1 MLFNAA
7 SIATLAIL
15 AALLVW
21 QGSFRLPFD
30 PDTPE
35 QTYMLWA
42 ISSLVF
48 ILTITLGFMLFRT
61 GVKLYLAR
69 KYNREGSR
77 IRTQLMVGALA
88 LSIIP
93 VFFMM
98 LFSIEVLNF
107 NIQRMFLGP
116 TESVLHNL
124 TEVGNE
130 FISQTRYRAQA
141 EARWL
146 AASPQVNAYIS
157 TGIRSADLEKIC
169 ASDHIH
175 ELILVHKDGAE
186 ESLCRSPLAAG
197 PVRILDGRAEAAEAT
212 VVVKV
217 QMNVDLDA
225 KQRAIEADMAQYRK
239 LSAGRVP
246 TRSYY
251 LRLLILISLFILFIA
266 AWFARILADQISK
279 PIAALVQA
287 AGELRRGNLDHRIQ
301 VQATDELA
309 TLVRSFNEMTSELQL
324 NEREL
329 ERRRQFT
336 EAILEGIPTGV
347 ISLSPERKIQRVNT
361 ALVQML
367 GSERVG
373 QATTLDDLFPAEEV
387 RELNYLLNR
396 ARRTGIASHQI
407 DMPKDGTTLHLS
419 VTVSPVGGRTMGW
432 VLVLEDTSELL
443 RAQKATA
450 WHEVAR
456 RIAHELK
463 NPLTPIALS
472 AERIAR
478 QLERAPGGSIPPD
491 IARILRE
498 CSLTIS
504 GEVESVKT
512 LVNEFSQFARFPAAQ
527 PVPSGL
533 NEVVENALAVFA
545 GRLDGIEIVKD
556 LVEPLPLVALDKELF
571 KRAVVNLVD
580 NAAEAMTDSNLRRL
594 YIGTSSVGGDT
605 VELIVADTGHG
616 ISPEDRERLFLPYFS
631 TKQRGTGLGL
641 AIVHH
646 IVSDHG
652 AQIRVEDNRP
662 CGAKFVIEL
671 SAMHPAEVNA

>member
-1 MLFNAA
+1 MA
-7 SIATLAIL
+7 SITALAIL
-15 AALLVW
+15 TALLVW
-21 QGSFRLPFD
+21 QGSFRIPFD

-35 QTYMLWA
+35 QTYFLWA
-42 ISSLVF
+42 VSSLVF
-48 ILTITLGFMLFRT
+48 LLTITLGFMLART

-116 TESVLHNL
+116 TESVLRNL

-130 FISQTRYRAQA
+130 FVAQTKLRAEA

-146 AASPQVNAYIS
+146 AASPQVNAYLT

-169 ASDHIH
+169 AADQIH
-175 ELILVHKDGAE
+175 ELVLVRKDGSE
-186 ESLCRSPLAAG
+186 ESLCRSTVAQG
-197 PVRILDGRAEAAEAT
+197 PVRILDGRAEASDAT

-217 QMNVDLDA
+217 QMQVDLDA
-225 KQRAIEADMAQYRK
+225 KQRAIEANMAQYHE
-239 LSAGRVP
+239 LSSKRLS
-246 TRSYY
+246 TRSHYI
-251 LRLLILISLFILFIA
+251 RLLILICLFILFIA
-266 AWFARILADQISK
+266 TWIARVLADQISR

-336 EAILEGIPTGV
+336 EAILESIPSGV

-367 GSERVG
+367 GAERVSI
-373 QATTLDDLFPAEEV
+373 ANKLEDLFPAEHV
-387 RELNYLLNR
+387 KELNYLLNR

-407 DMPKDGTTLHLS
+407 DVPRDRQTLHLA

-443 RAQKATA
+443 RAQKAAA

-478 QLERAPGGSIPPD
+478 QLERAPAGSMPPE

-512 LVNEFSQFARFPAAQ
+512 LVNEFSQFARFPTAQ
-527 PVPSGL
+527 PAPSDL
-533 NEVVENALAVFA
+533 NDVVENALAVFS
-545 GRLDGIEIVKD
+545 GRLEGIEIVKEMAD
-556 LVEPLPLVALDKELF
+556 QLPPVALDRELF
-571 KRAVVNLVD
+571 KRVVVNLVD
-580 NAAEAMTDSNLRRL
+580 NAAEAMTDCSLRRL
-594 YIGTSSVGGDT
+594 YIGTSPVGGDT

-646 IVSDHG
+646 ILGDHG
-652 AQIRVEDNRP
+652 AQIRVEENRP
-662 CGAKFVIEL
+662 CGARFVIEL
-671 SAMHPAEVNA
+671 PVTQPVEVNA